1 MVWARWLRALAKR
14 IMAFGKMTRNM
25 VRVHFG
31 LSRSRSLS
39 GNSSTTKKM
48 ANLKPTFLMGQSQR
62 EFGWMMLKR
71 TIRRLYRSLKLASRM
86 IHGLR
91 KSGKKCFKSWTL
103 HVCTQEARIKPR
115 LSSLTHFKK
124 LSALSGRTKTCQNGV
139 LLKWKHG
146 WSQTT
151 KYQGLLKY
159 SELTR

>member
-1 MVWARWLRALAKR
+1 MVS
-14 IMAFGKMTRNM
+14 GKMTRNM
-25 VRVHFG
+25 AKVYFG
-31 LSRSRSLS
+31 PSRSQSLS
-39 GNSSTTKKM
+39 GNSRTTKRM
-48 ANLKPTFLMGQSQR
+48 GNLKPTFLMGQSQL

-71 TIRRLYRSLKLASRM
+71 TILRLFRSLKLASRM

-91 KSGKKCFKSWTL
+91 KSGKKCLKSWTL
-103 HVCTQEARIKPR
+103 HVCTQEARIKPH

-124 LSALSGRTKTCQNGV
+124 SSVLSGRTKTFQNGV

-151 KYQGLLKY
+151 KYKGLLKH